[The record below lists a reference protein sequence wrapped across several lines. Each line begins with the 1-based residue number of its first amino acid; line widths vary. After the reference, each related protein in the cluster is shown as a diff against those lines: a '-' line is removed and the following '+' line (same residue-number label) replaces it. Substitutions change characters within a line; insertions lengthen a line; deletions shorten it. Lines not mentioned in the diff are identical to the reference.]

1 MIAGRRF
8 GSWAL
13 RIAWATIFVLTGAP
27 PTRLKSTNT
36 CVDKGHIFSAWQLCT
51 LLLLLR
57 PLDISE
63 ISIVPP
69 GVLTAAKPS
78 QVLTGSYPN

>member
-1 MIAGRRF
+1 MVRQ
-8 GSWAL
+8 
-13 RIAWATIFVLTGAP
+13 
-27 PTRLKSTNT
+27 
-36 CVDKGHIFSAWQLCT
+36 FST

-69 GVLTAAKPS
+69 GVLTTTKPS
-78 QVLTGSYPN
+78 QVDYS